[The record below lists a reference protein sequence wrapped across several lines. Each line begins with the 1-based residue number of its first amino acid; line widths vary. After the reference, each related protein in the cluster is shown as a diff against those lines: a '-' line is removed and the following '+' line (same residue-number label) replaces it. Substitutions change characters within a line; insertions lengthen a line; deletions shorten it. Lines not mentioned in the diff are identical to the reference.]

1 MALTPLDSATKV
13 PIQELPGLEPG
24 EARRAPRRP
33 TLGLRLAA
41 AGRAVRAGGRST
53 MTHRVLVGV
62 AAGLAAYQ
70 VAKGILWATQL
81 DLVVDLVT
89 GADHAIYMAAADR
102 IRAGGPLYPAHQ
114 LAGPY
119 VLASLPELYPPMTII
134 GLIVPMSFLPG
145 WLWWALPLG
154 IIAGAV
160 LAYRPSVVGWVAILA
175 FLTVPHTWTSIAA
188 GNPAL
193 YSAAAVALG
202 TRWRWLNFGAIVKPT
217 LLPFALLGIRSRWWW
232 VAVAAGVALIL
243 ATLPA
248 WLDYLTALRN
258 LSDGGGVIYSIQNVP
273 LLLIP
278 VAAYLT
284 RRQASP

>member
-13 PIQELPGLEPG
+13 PIQDLPRLDTRDE
-24 EARRAPRRP
+24 RRAPRRP
-33 TLGLRLAA
+33 TPGLRLAA
-41 AGRAVRAGGRST
+41 TSGAIRGAGGST
-53 MTHRVLVGV
+53 LTHRVLVGV
-62 AAGLAAYQ
+62 VVGLAAYQ
-70 VAKGILWATQL
+70 VAKAILWATQL

-102 IRAGGPLYPAHQ
+102 IRAGGPLYPAYQ

-119 VLASLPELYPPMTII
+119 VLASLPELYPPMTVM

-145 WLWWALPLG
+145 WLWWALPIG

-160 LAYRPSVVGWVAILA
+160 IAYRPSIVGWVAILA

-202 TRWRWLNFGAIVKPT
+202 TRWRWLSIGVIVKPT

-232 VAVAAGVALIL
+232 VAVAVGAALIL

-258 LSDGGGVIYSIQNVP
+258 LSDGGGVIYSIENVP

-278 VAAYLT
+278 VAAYVT
-284 RRQASP
+284 RRHALP